1 MDKIQ
6 AQRLWE
12 SLYGEKT
19 VAYDFA
25 AQEIHKEDYRNP
37 DSFYCWREDYIR
49 PLTSG
54 GRNVPS
60 NLRIESQS
68 SYDRRDGKSNFRIGN
83 AIFEVRKGRK
93 YGTYALFD
101 VTDRNHPFNR
111 EPDLDNQNEFYNRN
125 RFNLIYGK
133 KQEKFNLK
141 NPSAIGQAYF
151 KENTK
156 GLVSS
161 QPIIEMPLDE
171 EEDSPSILSEVKEE
185 NPVPEQAQQKRETA
199 PETILENQPVREEE
213 KVPEEEAPSMEKA
226 KEKLLEEAQEAP
238 SMEEKEL
245 VLEDE
250 KPSPMEASS
259 SGKQPISF
267 AEEDKRDEL
276 NEEIRSLQNELDALQ
291 DKIIHLENENNELS
305 SKNEE
310 LTASYKE
317 KNDALSAKVS
327 SLSEEALSK
336 DKEKEE
342 ILLQLEAIKREK
354 EELEK
359 QKVSS
364 QEEKNT
370 LLKEKEDRQNKL
382 SSYQEE
388 KDQLNRELNQLKEEK
403 ESLSSSFA
411 TYKEE
416 SEKDKNKAS
425 ASYQEQSSSLKNEN
439 EELKN
444 QIQEREARIS
454 SLESALNQKEK
465 EANDNE
471 AKSDAAYSSLQSEN
485 EKLKQEVLL
494 LNDSLTARKKERD
507 AKAKSYDD
515 LEKNYSQL
523 DAQSVLVDDQKAQL
537 EEEIKNLNDS
547 LQDTNNEL
555 SDIKNENENN
565 KQVILDYQSQIKDRT
580 EENKQ
585 AASSLNARKEERD
598 HRRKTSR
605 EYNTK
610 YTNLLSDNAKEKEQ
624 WEKEKKDYIQEI
636 STLTEAKDSLSSQL
650 DDKKKKY
657 LFYFSGG
664 DEEYYDSFLFYRGD
678 HSYPFDEE
686 HVRKAINE
694 NPFWKRKEDTNVYPF
709 RGKRKEVMEEDVS
722 FVETKRKAAILSIPV
737 FEYFYGKEKKEAC
750 DFAGRIIKKDD
761 FRREESPYGWDYKR
775 YDPLLDEDKKS
786 SYFIASLQTRKDISL
801 KESFKTNGFT
811 YQLEKTDQGYR
822 FSSLDDVYDIYDLP
836 KAREITRFNQKKT
849 TPVLYLF
856 VRVVPNSGDEIKK
869 EDLSDFFDLLD
880 KTVHRACPLS
890 FRERKSSMRS
900 PKDSYAFLI
909 FDGRK
914 EGAYQEVLS
923 FATLINSYRN
933 AFKKEGKLNAILVLD
948 QVMLPFSYR
957 HLTFENRLTETN
969 DSDRRAVYYHLLQ
982 VSRIDSTIKRTIHIG
997 PEILPRLNIPKER
1010 LGESK
1015 FINANFALIYNF
1027 KENYVLYNYGYEIK
1041 KQ

>member
-1 MDKIQ
+1 M
-6 AQRLWE
+6 
-12 SLYGEKT
+12 
-19 VAYDFA
+19 
-25 AQEIHKEDYRNP
+25 
-37 DSFYCWREDYIR
+37 
-49 PLTSG
+49 
-54 GRNVPS
+54 
-60 NLRIESQS
+60 
-68 SYDRRDGKSNFRIGN
+68 
-83 AIFEVRKGRK
+83 
-93 YGTYALFD
+93 
-101 VTDRNHPFNR
+101 
-111 EPDLDNQNEFYNRN
+111 
-125 RFNLIYGK
+125 
-133 KQEKFNLK
+133 
-141 NPSAIGQAYF
+141 
-151 KENTK
+151 
-156 GLVSS
+156 
-161 QPIIEMPLDE
+161 
-171 EEDSPSILSEVKEE
+171 
-185 NPVPEQAQQKRETA
+185 
-199 PETILENQPVREEE
+199 
-213 KVPEEEAPSMEKA
+213 
-226 KEKLLEEAQEAP
+226 
-238 SMEEKEL
+238 
-245 VLEDE
+245 
-250 KPSPMEASS
+250 
-259 SGKQPISF
+259 
-267 AEEDKRDEL
+267 
-276 NEEIRSLQNELDALQ
+276 
-291 DKIIHLENENNELS
+291 
-305 SKNEE
+305 
-310 LTASYKE
+310 
-317 KNDALSAKVS
+317 
-327 SLSEEALSK
+327 
-336 DKEKEE
+336 
-342 ILLQLEAIKREK
+342 
-354 EELEK
+354 
-359 QKVSS
+359 
-364 QEEKNT
+364 
-370 LLKEKEDRQNKL
+370 
-382 SSYQEE
+382 
-388 KDQLNRELNQLKEEK
+388 
-403 ESLSSSFA
+403 
-411 TYKEE
+411 
-416 SEKDKNKAS
+416 
-425 ASYQEQSSSLKNEN
+425 
-439 EELKN
+439 
-444 QIQEREARIS
+444 
-454 SLESALNQKEK
+454 
-465 EANDNE
+465 
-471 AKSDAAYSSLQSEN
+471 
-485 EKLKQEVLL
+485 
-494 LNDSLTARKKERD
+494 
-507 AKAKSYDD
+507 
-515 LEKNYSQL
+515 

-580 EENKQ
+580 EANKQ

-610 YTNLLSDNAKEKEQ
+610 YTNLLADNAKEKEQ

-737 FEYFYGKEKKEAC
+737 FEYLYGKEKKEAC

-786 SYFIASLQTRKDISL
+786 SYFIANLQTRKDISL